1 MNGNIIKCNANIK
14 SDEIRELFEK
24 EISKGNPI
32 KFAQPT
38 DLMQKNL
45 NVLEIILTEVD
56 KMPATEFQAF
66 CKGIKAT
73 YNAEKGKVYKKCQM

>member
-1 MNGNIIKCNANIK
+1 MNDNIIKCKNVK
-14 SDEIRELFEK
+14 SDEIREIFQK
-24 EISKGNPI
+24 EISKGNPLT
-32 KFAQPT
+32 FVQST

-45 NVLEIILTEVD
+45 NLLEVILTEVD

-73 YNAEKGKVYKKCQM
+73 YYAEKGKVYGKCQM